1 MTRSGVALVSEA
13 RTVETGSEPLGGGGH
28 LVINVDV
35 TLDAASASITPTVQ
49 GWDIASGKWDTIW
62 TAAAALT
69 ATGQVNYQLGPGL
82 LASVGGGYTD
92 TENVVIPD
100 TWRFLMLVNDADAIT
115 YSLGWSIS

>member
-1 MTRSGVALVSEA
+1 MTRSGVALASAARTLETASEA
-13 RTVETGSEPLGGGGH
+13 LGGGGH
-28 LVINVDV
+28 LVLNVDV

-49 GWDIASGKWDTIW
+49 GWDSASEKWDTIW
-62 TAAAALT
+62 TAASALS

-82 LASVGGGYTD
+82 LAATGGGYTD

-115 YSLGWSIS
+115 YSVGWSIS